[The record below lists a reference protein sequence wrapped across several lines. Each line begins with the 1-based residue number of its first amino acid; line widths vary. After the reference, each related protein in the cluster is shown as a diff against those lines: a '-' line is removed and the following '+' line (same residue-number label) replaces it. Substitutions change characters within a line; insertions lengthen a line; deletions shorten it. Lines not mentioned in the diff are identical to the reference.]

1 MRGFGLGGSN
11 REISGHGVQMSELC
25 EMIENF
31 EHVVVVDETNLE
43 RSYSFHVKGNGDFK
57 RHAPRAA
64 RISAEKRSA

>member
-1 MRGFGLGGSN
+1 
-11 REISGHGVQMSELC
+11 MSELC